1 MQRVPAARIPVRLC
15 LLALLA
21 SLLVLPLP
29 PAAWADEDPAPESPG
44 ARLARLERDFASA
57 LARHDARAYAE
68 QRRILSEIAD
78 LDSPAAQLALRDLLS
93 THGSTGDRIRTL
105 NLLRA
110 VARRGHPEDL
120 DEVIRYVERAHDPLL
135 VASLAEV
142 LAATQR
148 ESAQKHLMGKALKR
162 ATPLVRA
169 QILPALGMIGRKDT
183 SLAIIPHLKSDHL
196 EVRIEAIGAL
206 GLLGDASSLGLLAP
220 FANPAAEADWRVRR
234 AVVRAVGMIGQQ
246 VKPDTARRALAIL
259 LRTLEK
265 EPHERVIEMH
275 AQALGML
282 GLPGAVEALIAGLEK
297 YVESNLRLAD
307 AFGSA
312 LHRISGKPLG
322 IDVDLWK
329 SWWTVMKDQPF
340 ERVEQEGGGGTAAG
354 VRYYGF
360 PVRSSKVV
368 FVLDVSRSMGWNERL
383 DTAKDELKRT
393 ISKLPRSTRFNIL
406 TYSDEVRAWRA
417 RLSDAKPSNLRT
429 ASMYIGRQR
438 PDNGTNSYAAL
449 AAAFRD
455 QDVDTI
461 FFLTDGHPTT
471 GELIDPDLIL
481 AAVRSWNRHRHV
493 RLHTIALMRGEPPP
507 AFAGKEDP
515 RTASA
520 FMKRLAEENDGRF
533 REIR

>member
-1 MQRVPAARIPVRLC
+1 MGMRESRAVAVGVRPWIG
-15 LLALLA
+15 LLL
-21 SLLVLPLP
+21 LLVLPLAV
-29 PAAWADEDPAPESPG
+29 AAAEDAAPEPPS
-44 ARLARLERDFASA
+44 ARLARLEQEYAAA
-57 LARHDARAYAE
+57 LIRHDARAYAE
-68 QRRILSEIAD
+68 QRRILAEIAD
-78 LDSPAAQLALRDLLS
+78 LDVPAAQLALRDLLR
-93 THGSTGDRIRTL
+93 THGGSGDRIRTL
-105 NLLRA
+105 ALLRA
-110 VARRGHPEDL
+110 VVRRGHPEDI
-120 DEVIRYVERAHDPLL
+120 DEVIRYVERTHDPLL

-148 ESAQKHLMGKALKR
+148 DSARRHLRGKALKR
-162 ATPLVRA
+162 ATPAVRA
-169 QILPALGMIGRKDT
+169 QILPAIAMIGEPEA
-183 SLAIIPHLKSDHL
+183 SLAVLPHLKSEHL
-196 EVRIEAIGAL
+196 QVRIEAIGAL
-206 GLLGDASSLGLLAP
+206 GLLGDPSALVLLAP
-220 FANPAAEADWRVRR
+220 FASPQAEPDWRVRR
-234 AVVRAVGMIGQQ
+234 TVVRAVGMIGQ
-246 VKPDTARRALAIL
+246 KRSPATARRALEVL
-259 LRTLEK
+259 LRTLPK

-282 GLPGAVEALIAGLEK
+282 GLPGAVESLIAELER
-297 YVESNLRLAD
+297 YASSNLRLAD

-329 SWWTVMKDQPF
+329 SWWEVMKDQPF

-383 DTAKDELKRT
+383 ATAKDELTRT
-393 ISKLPRSTRFNIL
+393 LSKLPRPTRFNVL
-406 TYSDEVRAWRA
+406 TYSDEVRTWRP
-417 RLSDAKPSNLRT
+417 RLADAKPANVRT
-429 ASMYIGRQR
+429 ALAYIARQK

-455 QDVDTI
+455 PDVDTI

-481 AAVRSWNRHRHV
+481 AAVRSWNRYRHV
-493 RLHTIALMRGEPPP
+493 RLHTIALMRGAPPP

-520 FMKRLAEENDGRF
+520 FMQRLAEENDGRF